1 MKKYTI
7 AIEELSVKEF
17 MVFAD
22 DSEEA
27 MKIAED
33 KYKKCEF
40 ILDPGEVQL
49 VQMSIINPSNEM
61 VE

>member
-22 DSEEA
+22 DSEAA